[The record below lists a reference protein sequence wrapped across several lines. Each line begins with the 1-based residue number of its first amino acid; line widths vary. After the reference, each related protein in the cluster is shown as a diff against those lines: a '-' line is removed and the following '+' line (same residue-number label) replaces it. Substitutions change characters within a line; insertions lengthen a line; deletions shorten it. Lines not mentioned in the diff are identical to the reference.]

1 MTNYDMLSKS
11 AFYKIFL
18 SFQQARD
25 FKRTTHKMTSP
36 QFHIV
41 NFLLGCK
48 TQTDTV
54 IKKITINKTRAAVL
68 TNLNEQVH

>member
-41 NFLLGCK
+41 IFLLGSK
-48 TQTDTV
+48 TQIDTV
-54 IKKITINKTRAAVL
+54 IKNNKQNKNSCPDKL
-68 TNLNEQVH
+68 E